1 MSLFHQTDVRVR
13 QNQVV
18 RRRDFLKGVSLAGAA
33 AGSLGAVA
41 GSGLTDVMAA
51 GTETLRRQGKS
62 CILVWLQGA
71 PSQFETFDP
80 KPDHDNGGETKAI
93 DTSVAGIR
101 IAENLPHTAK
111 VADRLSIIRSLSTK
125 EGNHQR
131 ATYMLHTSYVPT
143 ATVKHPTLGA
153 VVSHEIVDP
162 SCELPAFVRINGRG
176 FGNGGGG
183 GLLGTAYDPFDVGGA
198 GRGPAGGPSAG
209 GGTLRPS
216 NTAPT
221 TPEDRYRTRLGL
233 LGRLEQAADNPA
245 IAHASADHQKLYDKA
260 SRMILSPQMK
270 AFDTAGEPE
279 KIRQMYGSDDFGT
292 GCLLARR
299 LIETGVTCVE
309 VGLGNWDTHDDNFN
323 RCRTLCGR
331 LDQPLAALIRDL
343 EERGML
349 ERTLVVVMGEFGR
362 TPRINPRG
370 GRDHYPRAFSA
381 ALAGC
386 GVRGG
391 QVIGGTD
398 AGGDDVADGRM
409 SEKDL
414 FCSIYRAL
422 GINFH
427 KEFMSPIGRPI
438 KIVEGGAPVDALFG

>member
-1 MSLFHQTDVRVR
+1 MSHFHQTDLRVR
-13 QNQVV
+13 HNQVV
-18 RRRDFLKGVSLAGAA
+18 GRRDFLKGAMLGGLA
-33 AGSLGAVA
+33 AGTLG
-41 GSGLTDVMAA
+41 GLGGLTDAVAA

-62 CILVWLQGA
+62 LILVWLQGA

-80 KPDHDNGGETKAI
+80 KPGHDNGGETKAI
-93 DTSVAGIR
+93 DTSVSGIR
-101 IAENLPHTAK
+101 ISENLPHTAK
-111 VADRLSIIRSLSTK
+111 VADRMSIIRSLSTK

-143 ATVKHPTLGA
+143 ATVKHPSLGS

-162 SCELPAFVRINGRG
+162 ACELPAFVRINGRG

-198 GRGPAGGPSAG
+198 GRGPAGGYNG
-209 GGTLRPS
+209 GGATLRP
-216 NTAPT
+216 NNAAPT
-221 TPEDRYRTRLGL
+221 TPEDRYKNRLGL

-245 IAHASADHQKLYDKA
+245 IARAAEDHQKLYDKA
-260 SRMILSPQMK
+260 SRMILSSQMK
-270 AFDTAGEPE
+270 AFDTAAETE
-279 KIRQMYGSDDFGT
+279 KTRASYGSGDFAT
-292 GCLLARR
+292 ACLLARR
-299 LIETGVTCVE
+299 LVETGVTCVE

-323 RCRTLCGR
+323 RCRTLCGQ
-331 LDQPLAALIRDL
+331 LDQPLAGLIRDL

-362 TPRINPRG
+362 TPRVNPRG

-391 QVIGGTD
+391 QVLGKTD
-398 AGGDDVADGRM
+398 AGGDEVTDAQM

-414 FCSIYRAL
+414 FRSIYRAL
-422 GINFH
+422 EINPD

-438 KIVEGGAPVDALFG
+438 KIVEGGTAVDGLFG

>member
-13 QNQVV
+13 HNQVV
-18 RRRDFLKGVSLAGAA
+18 GRRDFLKGASLAGLA
-33 AGSLGAVA
+33 AGSLGC
-41 GSGLTDVMAA
+41 LTDVVAA

-62 CILVWLQGA
+62 LILVWLQGA

-80 KPDHDNGGETKAI
+80 KPGHDNGGETKAI

-101 IAENLPHTAK
+101 ISENLPHTAK
-111 VADRLSIIRSLSTK
+111 VADRMSIIRSLSTK

-143 ATVKHPTLGA
+143 ATVKHPSLGS

-198 GRGPAGGPSAG
+198 GRGPAGGYNG
-209 GGTLRPS
+209 GGATLRPN
-216 NTAPT
+216 NTTPT
-221 TPEDRYRTRLGL
+221 TPEDRYKNRLGL

-245 IAHASADHQKLYDKA
+245 IARAADDHQKLYDKA
-260 SRMILSPQMK
+260 SRMILSSQMK
-270 AFDTAGEPE
+270 AFDTADESE
-279 KIRQMYGSDDFGT
+279 KTRSSYGSGDFAT
-292 GCLLARR
+292 ACLLARR
-299 LIETGVTCVE
+299 LVETGVTCVE

-323 RCRTLCGR
+323 RCRTLCGQ

-343 EERGML
+343 QQRGML
-349 ERTLVVVMGEFGR
+349 ERTLVVCMGEFGR
-362 TPRINPRG
+362 TPRVNPRG

-391 QVIGGTD
+391 HVLGKTD
-398 AGGDDVADGRM
+398 AGGDEVTDGQM

-414 FCSIYRAL
+414 FRSIYRAL
-422 GINFH
+422 EINPD

-438 KIVEGGAPVDALFG
+438 KIVEGGTAVDGLFG